1 MAILVT
7 GGAGF
12 IGSSLLDRLA
22 AGGDELVCWDDFND
36 YYDPRVKRAN
46 IAPLIARGR
55 ITLYEG
61 DICDWELGR
70 RIFAAH
76 KIKTVVH
83 LAARAGVRPS
93 LKDPLLYERVN
104 CGGTTTLLELSR
116 LNGVEKFVFGSSSSV
131 YGNNSKLPFSESDPV
146 DAPISPYAATK
157 RACELLCR
165 TYHELYK
172 LKTVCLRF
180 FTVYGPRGRPDL
192 AIYLFTHKM
201 LHDQEI
207 TRYGDGSARR
217 DFTFI
222 SDILDGVTAAM
233 KLECGFEIINLGES
247 RTIELRELISL
258 VAKATGKTPR
268 IKQLPPQPGDVNA
281 TYADISKARRLL
293 AYNPGFPIERGIP
306 IFVDWYKKNIFAGE
320 KGQP

>member
-22 AGGDELVCWDDFND
+22 GGNDELVCWDDFND

-46 IAPLIARGR
+46 IAPLLKSRR
-55 ITLYEG
+55 VTLYEG
-61 DICDWELGR
+61 DICDVELGR

-76 KIKTVVH
+76 GISTVVH

-93 LKDPLLYERVN
+93 IKDPLLYERVN
-104 CGGTTTLLELSR
+104 CGGTATLLELSR
-116 LNGVEKFVFGSSSSV
+116 LNGVERFVFGSSSSV

-201 LHDQEI
+201 LHGEEI
-207 TRYGDGSARR
+207 TQFGDGGARR

-233 KLECGFEIINLGES
+233 KLDCGYEVINLGES

-258 VAKATGKTPR
+258 IAKATGKTPK
-268 IKQLPPQPGDVNA
+268 IKKMPMQAGDVNA
-281 TYADISKARRLL
+281 TYADIAKAKRLL
-293 AYNPGFPIERGIP
+293 GYNPGFPIERGIP
-306 IFVDWYKKNIFAGE
+306 IFVEWYRKNIPATR
-320 KGQP
+320 